1 MLAILESNADVATQ
15 IATPI
20 DVTRDDFLK
29 TGVSVDECSPSSGA
43 ASSATAHASWLAV
56 VLAMTVSVV

>member
-1 MLAILESNADVATQ
+1 MESNADVATQ
-15 IATPI
+15 IATSI

-29 TGVSVDECSPSSGA
+29 TGVSVDECSGA